1 MVITEIFK
9 SIQGEST
16 YAGLP
21 CVFVRLTGCN
31 LRCTWCDTAYAFY
44 GGTKMSVEEV
54 LDRVNA
60 LAMAPPAGTGQG
72 NGKSTAARPLIR
84 LVELTGGEPLLQ
96 PDIYPLAEKLLAAGY
111 TMLIETSGE
120 RYVGKLPRQVV
131 KIVDVKCPDS
141 GEADTFDPANLE
153 VLDGKDEIKFVIS
166 SRRDYEFARDFT
178 AQHRLA
184 ERVHQVIFSPVAA
197 DPEGSWP
204 GMSARELAE
213 WILAD
218 GLPVRLGLQLHK
230 FIWDPATRGV

>member
-16 YAGLP
+16 RAGLP

-44 GGTKMSVEEV
+44 GGTKMTVEEV
-54 LDRVNA
+54 LDRVQELSVAANG
-60 LAMAPPAGTGQG
+60 AGV
-72 NGKSTAARPLIR
+72 AAGASAKPRIP

-96 PDIYPLAEKLLAAGY
+96 PDVYPLAEKLLAAGY
-111 TMLIETSGE
+111 TVMIETSGE
-120 RYVGKLPRQVV
+120 RYVGRLPRDVV

-141 GEADTFDPANLE
+141 GEADTFDPSNLE
-153 VLDGKDEIKFVIS
+153 ALDAKDEVKFVIAG
-166 SRRDYEFARDFT
+166 RRDYEFAREFT
-178 AQHRLA
+178 ARHRLA
-184 ERVHQVIFSPVAA
+184 ERVRQVIFSPVFA
-197 DPEGSWP
+197 DPGGAWP
-204 GMSARELAE
+204 GMSARTLAE

-230 FIWDPATRGV
+230 FVWDPATRGV